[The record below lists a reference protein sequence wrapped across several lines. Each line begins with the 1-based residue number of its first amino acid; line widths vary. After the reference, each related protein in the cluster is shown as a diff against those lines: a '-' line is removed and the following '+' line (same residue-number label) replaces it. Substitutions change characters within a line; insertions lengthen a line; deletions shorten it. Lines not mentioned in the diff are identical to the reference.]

1 MENTIKSY
9 LYSFLVILVF
19 YYATRGIVRLFWNHS
34 NNEVVKARTFILF
47 VSLFF
52 GSLFYIIVTYHLA
65 GGKTEYV
72 QIFYKIY
79 LFLSFIY
86 IVLGL
91 IYDIISGAKMKQ
103 MNHTTTKS

>member
-1 MENTIKSY
+1 MEKSIKSY

-19 YYATRGIVRLFWNHS
+19 YYATRGIVRLFWNHT
-34 NNEVVKARTFILF
+34 NQKIVRARTFILF

-52 GSLFYIIVTYHLA
+52 GSLFYIIVTYHLV

-72 QIFYKIY
+72 QVFYKIY
-79 LFLSFIY
+79 LILAFIY

-91 IYDIISGAKMKQ
+91 MYDIISEAKLKQ
-103 MNHTTTKS
+103 MNHSKSK

>member
-1 MENTIKSY
+1 MEKSIKSY

-19 YYATRGIVRLFWNHS
+19 YYATRGIVRLFWNHT
-34 NNEVVKARTFILF
+34 NQQIVRARTFILF

-52 GSLFYIIVTYHLA
+52 GSLFYIIVTYHLV

-72 QIFYKIY
+72 QVFYKIY
-79 LFLSFIY
+79 LILAFIY

-91 IYDIISGAKMKQ
+91 MYDIIIGAKLKQ
-103 MNHTTTKS
+103 MNHSKSK